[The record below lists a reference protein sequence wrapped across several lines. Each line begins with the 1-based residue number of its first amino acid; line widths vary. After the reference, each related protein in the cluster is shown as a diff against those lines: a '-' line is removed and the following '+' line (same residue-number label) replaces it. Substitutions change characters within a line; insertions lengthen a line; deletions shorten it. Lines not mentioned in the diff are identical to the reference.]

1 MEYKRSYLIFFGI
14 SGQDLKMNPMDYA
27 TINFTYPNNAA
38 ILNKIANYFLLKAV
52 KNAT

>member
-1 MEYKRSYLIFFGI
+1 MIFFGI
-14 SGQDLKMNPMDYA
+14 SGQGMKMNPKDYA

-38 ILNKIANYFLLKAV
+38 ILNKIANKFLLKAV